1 MKETDVSRRRFLA
14 GGTIGVVGLG
24 GTSPSAAQGVPRRD
38 PEQTPDEPSP
48 KQVLITAAESPLAQ
62 VIAAELTDRYR
73 VSLTARGDARSDFP
87 LTKAPLDA
95 DETTAALVRGKDA
108 LVHVAEP
115 APADHK
121 ITPIDYRT
129 RLTYNL
135 LQAASRAGVRRVVYL
150 SSLELLTAYGEDFQV
165 TEDWRPR
172 PGSDPRLLSHY
183 LGEFTCREFAREGA
197 FSVVILRLG
206 KVVRADEV
214 AGRPF
219 DPLGVD
225 QRDVA
230 RAVALA
236 LAALEASDGRKLGPW
251 SVFHVQADS
260 PPARFSIQKAK
271 RVLGYRPQFNGGT
284 P

>member
-1 MKETDVSRRRFLA
+1 MKNADVSRRRFLA
-14 GGTIGVVGLG
+14 GGGIGMVGLG
-24 GTSPSAAQGVPRRD
+24 GSSLGAAKGGLLLA
-38 PEQTPDEPSP
+38 PEQPPGKAP
-48 KQVLITAAESPLAQ
+48 LQHVLITAAESPLAKI
-62 VIAAELTDRYR
+62 IAAELRRRYR
-73 VSLTARGDARSDFP
+73 VSLTARCDDQSDYP
-87 LTKAPLDA
+87 MTKSALDA
-95 DETTAALVRGKDA
+95 DDTTDALLRGQDA

-115 APADHK
+115 APADDK

-150 SSLELLTAYGEDFQV
+150 SSLELMTAYAEEFRV

-183 LGEFTCREFAREGA
+183 LGEFTCREFAREGVL
-197 FSVVILRLG
+197 SVVILRLG
-206 KVVRADEV
+206 KVVRAEDV
-214 AGRPF
+214 AGQPF
-219 DPLGVD
+219 DPLWVD

-236 LAALEASDGRKLGPW
+236 LSALETDDGRKLGPW
-251 SVFHVQADS
+251 SIFHIQADS
-260 PPARFSIQKAK
+260 PHAPFSVQKAK
-271 RVLGYRPQFNGGT
+271 QLLGYRPQFNGVT

>member
-1 MKETDVSRRRFLA
+1 MNKTDVSRRRFLA

-24 GTSPSAAQGVPRRD
+24 GTPPSAAEGVARQH
-38 PEQTPDEPSP
+38 PEQTPGRPSR
-48 KQVLITAAESPLAQ
+48 KQVLITTADSPLAGAIAVELSRRYQ
-62 VIAAELTDRYR
+62 VA
-73 VSLTARGDARSDFP
+73 LTARCDVQSDFP
-87 LTKAPLDA
+87 VTKAALDA

-115 APADHK
+115 ALPDDK

-135 LQAASRAGVRRVVYL
+135 LQAASRAGVRRLVYL
-150 SSLELLTAYGEDFQV
+150 SSLELMTAYGDEFRV
-165 TEDWRPR
+165 TEEWRPR
-172 PGSDPRLLSHY
+172 PGSDPRLLAHY
-183 LGEFTCREFAREGA
+183 LGEFTCREFAREG
-197 FSVVILRLG
+197 SLNVVVLRLG

-214 AGRPF
+214 AGQPF
-219 DPLGVD
+219 GPLWVD

-236 LAALEASDGRKLGPW
+236 LAALETNDGRKLGPW
-251 SVFHVQADS
+251 SIFHVQADS

-271 RVLGYRPQFNGGT
+271 RLLGYQPQFNGVT